1 MYMQERKTEI
11 GANTLRLLF
20 LLVSAAAG
28 IIFGAV
34 VSAGGELSAS
44 AAQYVSAARSTEP
57 LWSIAGTSFRGVA
70 ILISA
75 CFLLGFSAVAQ
86 PAEALVPF
94 FFGIGFGA
102 LAVGMWDIGGAAL
115 TLSVIPGGIIA
126 AFALSVAARE
136 AMRMSEA
143 VFRRTFLPDEYT
155 PADALLY
162 IKKFIIILVIG
173 AAASAADGVF
183 AVLLSALGD

>member
-1 MYMQERKTEI
+1 MQERKTEI
-11 GANTLRLLF
+11 GANTLRLIF

-75 CFLLGFSAVAQ
+75 CFLLGFSAVSQ
-86 PAEALVPF
+86 PAEAVMP
-94 FFGIGFGA
+94 GIS
-102 LAVGMWDIGGAAL
+102 AAC
-115 TLSVIPGGIIA
+115 
-126 AFALSVAARE
+126 ALSVAARE